1 MQQNSLTN
9 FSLRRGVTLLRPN
22 FHFRGRRSFALTLT
36 AFIIVAIL
44 LTPVSYLVIRALD
57 AGQDGID
64 YLLRPRTLT
73 IIQNSMLLVGAV
85 ALASAVIGVPF
96 AWLTTRT
103 NLPYRR
109 VWLVLGLLPMVIP
122 SYVSAVTLVRV
133 FGPMGWFKSTFGFL
147 PMPDIYGFFG
157 AWLTITLLTYPYV
170 VLPVRAAFMKLDPA
184 LEEAGRSLGQS
195 RWKIFYKIILPQLR
209 PALAGGMLLSA
220 LYALSDFGA
229 VMVLRYNAFTRAIF
243 ISYENSFNTPRAS
256 VLSLVLVVLTVIL
269 LVVERRIAS
278 GSRRNY
284 KIGTGVARRAQ
295 VVQLGGWVIP
305 ALIFCGLLLALGLVV
320 PVGVLL
326 SWALNP
332 YVGTVLS
339 INIDAGQLSLN
350 AVSISGATAL
360 IAGVI
365 ALPLAILSLR
375 GRYQVQ
381 RWLVNSVYVGNALP
395 AIVVGLALV
404 YFGVRVV
411 PSFYQTAPLLILGYL
426 IRFVPFTLSSTSSGL
441 TQINPSL
448 EEAARGL
455 GLRSHQVAWRVT
467 LPLVWMSVVAGMA
480 LVFLNTM
487 KELPTT
493 LMLRP
498 TGFDTLATRIW
509 TASEVGSYGLIG
521 LPGLILMGVS
531 CLSLLLI
538 LWRDGR

>member
-1 MQQNSLTN
+1 MQNSLTN

-22 FHFRGRRSFALTLT
+22 FYFRGRRSFLLTLT
-36 AFIIVAIL
+36 AFFIVAVL
-44 LTPVSYLVIRALD
+44 LTPVGYLAIRALE

-73 IIQNSMLLVGAV
+73 IIQNSMMLVGAV

-122 SYVSAVTLVRV
+122 SYVSAVTLIRV
-133 FGPMGWFKSTFGFL
+133 FGPMGWFNNTFGFL
-147 PMPDIYGFFG
+147 PMPNIYGFFG

-229 VMVLRYNAFTRAIF
+229 VMILRYNAFTRAIF

-256 VLSLVLVVLTVIL
+256 VLSLVLVLLTVIL
-269 LVVERRIAS
+269 LVIERRITS
-278 GSRRNY
+278 RSRRNY
-284 KIGTGVARRAQ
+284 KIGTGVARRAHTVDLGWW
-295 VVQLGGWVIP
+295 VVP
-305 ALIFCGLLLALGLVV
+305 AMIFCGLLVVLGVVV

-332 YVGTVLS
+332 HVGSVLS
-339 INIDAGQLSLN
+339 IDINAGQLSVN

-360 IAGVI
+360 IAGVLAI
-365 ALPLAILSLR
+365 PLAILALR
-375 GRYQVQ
+375 GRYQAQ

-411 PSFYQTAPLLILGYL
+411 PSIYQTAPLLILGYL

-455 GLRSHQVAWRVT
+455 GLRSYEVALRVT

-531 CLSLLLI
+531 FLSLLLI
-538 LWRDGR
+538 LWRDNR